1 MSGTKKN
8 KIYAYYLLDS
18 QESGIFYTWNECEQ
32 KVKGKKARYKSFK
45 SEKEAQEWLKSGAE
59 YEKKEKKNE
68 NLFLEFEKDGIYF
81 DAGTGRGEGV
91 EVRLTDYDG
100 NSLLYEILEASKINK
115 YGNYKL
121 SDGRTNNFG
130 ELTGLF
136 AALKYAKKNMPVM
149 KENNQL
155 KQDVLNCIQKLNQKD
170 LSIENVVE
178 YIDYV
183 SKIRYTEKEIISA
196 LLEIIKYGME

>member
-1 MSGTKKN
+1 M
-8 KIYAYYLLDS
+8 
-18 QESGIFYTWNECEQ
+18 
-32 KVKGKKARYKSFK
+32 
-45 SEKEAQEWLKSGAE
+45 
-59 YEKKEKKNE
+59 
-68 NLFLEFEKDGIYF
+68 
-81 DAGTGRGEGV
+81 
-91 EVRLTDYDG
+91 
-100 NSLLYEILEASKINK
+100 
-115 YGNYKL
+115 
-121 SDGRTNNFG
+121 
-130 ELTGLF
+130 
-136 AALKYAKKNMPVM
+136 KYAKKNMPVM

>member
-1 MSGTKKN
+1 LN
-8 KIYAYYLLDS
+8 WNRPERRFCYLN
-18 QESGIFYTWNECEQ
+18 NEIC
-32 KVKGKKARYKSFK
+32 
-45 SEKEAQEWLKSGAE
+45 
-59 YEKKEKKNE
+59 
-68 NLFLEFEKDGIYF
+68 
-81 DAGTGRGEGV
+81 
-91 EVRLTDYDG
+91 
-100 NSLLYEILEASKINK
+100 
-115 YGNYKL
+115 
-121 SDGRTNNFG
+121 
-130 ELTGLF
+130 
-136 AALKYAKKNMPVM
+136 KKNMSVT

>member
-1 MSGTKKN
+1 LN
-8 KIYAYYLLDS
+8 WNRPERRFYYLN
-18 QESGIFYTWNECEQ
+18 NEIC
-32 KVKGKKARYKSFK
+32 
-45 SEKEAQEWLKSGAE
+45 
-59 YEKKEKKNE
+59 
-68 NLFLEFEKDGIYF
+68 
-81 DAGTGRGEGV
+81 
-91 EVRLTDYDG
+91 
-100 NSLLYEILEASKINK
+100 
-115 YGNYKL
+115 
-121 SDGRTNNFG
+121 
-130 ELTGLF
+130 
-136 AALKYAKKNMPVM
+136 KKNMSVT

>member
-1 MSGTKKN
+1 MGNYNLNGKILILSWSGFLN
-8 KIYAYYLLDS
+8 WNRPERRFYYLN
-18 QESGIFYTWNECEQ
+18 NEIC
-32 KVKGKKARYKSFK
+32 
-45 SEKEAQEWLKSGAE
+45 
-59 YEKKEKKNE
+59 
-68 NLFLEFEKDGIYF
+68 
-81 DAGTGRGEGV
+81 
-91 EVRLTDYDG
+91 
-100 NSLLYEILEASKINK
+100 
-115 YGNYKL
+115 
-121 SDGRTNNFG
+121 
-130 ELTGLF
+130 
-136 AALKYAKKNMPVM
+136 KKNMSVT

>member
-1 MSGTKKN
+1 LN
-8 KIYAYYLLDS
+8 WNRPERRFYYLN
-18 QESGIFYTWNECEQ
+18 NEIC
-32 KVKGKKARYKSFK
+32 
-45 SEKEAQEWLKSGAE
+45 
-59 YEKKEKKNE
+59 
-68 NLFLEFEKDGIYF
+68 
-81 DAGTGRGEGV
+81 
-91 EVRLTDYDG
+91 
-100 NSLLYEILEASKINK
+100 
-115 YGNYKL
+115 
-121 SDGRTNNFG
+121 
-130 ELTGLF
+130 
-136 AALKYAKKNMPVM
+136 KKNMSVM